1 MVGKLHSR
9 VHNAFALDNNLNLI
23 LRQAKQPDSLNQ
35 LQTFVH
41 QGGGIDRDLS
51 AHIPVGVL
59 EGIRLGFAAQLLGRH
74 TKERSVWQNA
84 DPAGTGRWRN
94 ARCPP
99 AAA

>member
-74 TKERSVWQNA
+74 TKEWSA
-84 DPAGTGRWRN
+84 
-94 ARCPP
+94 
-99 AAA
+99 